1 MTLTQE
7 EVVANLEDSA
17 GWSLDDENF
26 MKKQFTL
33 PSFSKAVAF
42 VNEIARLAEDRNHHP
57 QITIDHKTV
66 TLRLYTMDVGG
77 LTQKDF
83 ESAYAFDYTMAKYV
97 S

>member
-7 EVVANLEDSA
+7 EVVANLEDST

-26 MKKQFTL
+26 IKKEFTL
-33 PSFSKAVAF
+33 PSFGKAVAF
-42 VNEIARLAEDRNHHP
+42 VNEIARLAADRDHHP
-57 QITIDHKTV
+57 QITIDHKKV

-83 ESAYAFDYTMAKYV
+83 ESAYAFDYTSSKYV